1 MAEQRPLGCGLFSEE
16 EWAELVAGSGPDA
29 QADAAGRR
37 ELLEHVR
44 TCAAC
49 RAELAALAR
58 LSQQV
63 RHVLAEADATL
74 HDAVRE
80 AFVAGVMAQVRQTRA
95 GGGAPAG
102 NAWAAGDGSAT
113 GDGASVGG
121 RPDTG
126 EGAAGGAEGALVRRM
141 RRRSRALRGARWPAW
156 AAAAAMI
163 LLAVLA
169 GGLPWT
175 TLLMPEHMRSTGQ
188 VWPGGT
194 ILAVTDTGTA
204 HAAGLSAA
212 GVVQAASGGPETVTL
227 FSAPEAGQQ
236 AARLPAAP
244 FSAEDGAV
252 SLFSAPET
260 THEPAPEPGAPLRV
274 PGGFVSAVSGAP
286 PEPPPEPA
294 SEGGSAN
301 P

>member
-74 HDAVRE
+74 HGAVRE

-188 VWPGGT
+188 VWPGG
-194 ILAVTDTGTA
+194 
-204 HAAGLSAA
+204 
-212 GVVQAASGGPETVTL
+212 
-227 FSAPEAGQQ
+227 
-236 AARLPAAP
+236 
-244 FSAEDGAV
+244 
-252 SLFSAPET
+252 
-260 THEPAPEPGAPLRV
+260 
-274 PGGFVSAVSGAP
+274 
-286 PEPPPEPA
+286 
-294 SEGGSAN
+294 
-301 P
+301 

>member
-74 HDAVRE
+74 HGAVRE

-102 NAWAAGDGSAT
+102 NAWAAGTLGMAT
-113 GDGASVGG
+113 AL
-121 RPDTG
+121 RRQQTG
-126 EGAAGGAEGALVRRM
+126 HRRRRSRQRSALVRRM
-141 RRRSRALRGARWPAW
+141 RRSRARGRPL
-156 AAAAAMI
+156 AAGGHGAMI
-163 LLAVLA
+163 LPAVLA

-175 TLLMPEHMRSTGQ
+175 TPEHMRSTGQ
-188 VWPGGT
+188 ARRRFGRHRHGTTHTAAVGRGRRPGSVGR
-194 ILAVTDTGTA
+194 AKQSPVRRRRQP
-204 HAAGLSAA
+204 SKPRRPRRR
-212 GVVQAASGGPETVTL
+212 SRRKTV
-227 FSAPEAGQQ
+227 
-236 AARLPAAP
+236 
-244 FSAEDGAV
+244 V

-260 THEPAPEPGAPLRV
+260 THEPAPEPGAHCV

-286 PEPPPEPA
+286 PAAAGPA

>member
-80 AFVAGVMAQVRQTRA
+80 AFVAGVMAQVRQPAQAARPATHGPPGTARQPA
-95 GGGAPAG
+95 TAPPSAHRTQAKAQPARGRRPGPADAAAEPGAAAPAG
-102 NAWAAGDGSAT
+102 R
-113 GDGASVGG
+113 V
-121 RPDTG
+121 
-126 EGAAGGAEGALVRRM
+126 
-141 RRRSRALRGARWPAW
+141 
-156 AAAAAMI
+156 AAAARFWWQ
-163 LLAVLA
+163 LA

-175 TLLMPEHMRSTGQ
+175 TLLMPNTCARR
-188 VWPGGT
+188 PGMARRHH
-194 ILAVTDTGTA
+194 LAVKHGHGPRRRA
-204 HAAGLSAA
+204 VA
-212 GVVQAASGGPETVTL
+212 GVVQAGRAGRNSHHVLGAGGGPASRA
-227 FSAPEAGQQ
+227 SAP
-236 AARLPAAP
+236 AP
-244 FSAEDGAV
+244 FSAEAGAV

-260 THEPAPEPGAPLRV
+260 THGRRRAAPAA
-274 PGGFVSAVSGAP
+274 PGGLSAPCRGAA
-286 PEPPPEPA
+286 EPPPGPA
-294 SEGGSAN
+294 WRVQN
-301 P
+301 PGNSPK